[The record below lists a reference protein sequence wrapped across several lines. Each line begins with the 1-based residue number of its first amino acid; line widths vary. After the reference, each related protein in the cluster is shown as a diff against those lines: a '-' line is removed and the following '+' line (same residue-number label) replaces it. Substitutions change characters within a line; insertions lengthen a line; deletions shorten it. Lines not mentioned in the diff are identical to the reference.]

1 MSKFKI
7 DFINHSSLLIQHGDN
22 FFLTDPWYISPAFG
36 KWVQYPF
43 PLTES
48 IKKILELDQEKLKI
62 IISHGHD
69 DHIDDFFIKNYLSN
83 ATCIIPKLQSK
94 GFNKRV
100 TSLFKKKPI
109 EVGFDGKKIDGVKI
123 NSFTNQDF
131 THHDS
136 IVTLSSDNEFIIH
149 ANDNWHEQPNDIMN
163 KMINLSKNK
172 ITYYF
177 SQLGIADSFPIKY
190 EKFSLKEKKN
200 IINDRCKNYIKVYVK
215 NLLKIN
221 PKYAFSYANQARM
234 ENEYNLIPYNFILNQ
249 LKNHKTI
256 NQIFPG
262 DVIDKLGLSKKKNM
276 KQDLFDYLLNRLET
290 KTNNYIKSKIG
301 SKFKVKFVVE
311 KNILKNKF
319 QKNTIYYGTSV
330 LNWLNIFS
338 GKLNLESISI
348 GGAGKI
354 LKDKK
359 INIRDIHHVISE
371 YAYIFQ
377 NRETKNLFQN

>member
-1 MSKFKI
+1 
-7 DFINHSSLLIQHGDN
+7 
-22 FFLTDPWYISPAFG
+22 
-36 KWVQYPF
+36 
-43 PLTES
+43 
-48 IKKILELDQEKLKI
+48 
-62 IISHGHD
+62 
-69 DHIDDFFIKNYLSN
+69 
-83 ATCIIPKLQSK
+83 
-94 GFNKRV
+94 
-100 TSLFKKKPI
+100 
-109 EVGFDGKKIDGVKI
+109 
-123 NSFTNQDF
+123 
-131 THHDS
+131 
-136 IVTLSSDNEFIIH
+136 
-149 ANDNWHEQPNDIMN
+149 
-163 KMINLSKNK
+163 
-172 ITYYF
+172 
-177 SQLGIADSFPIKY
+177 
-190 EKFSLKEKKN
+190 
-200 IINDRCKNYIKVYVK
+200 
-215 NLLKIN
+215 
-221 PKYAFSYANQARM
+221 
-234 ENEYNLIPYNFILNQ
+234 
-249 LKNHKTI
+249 
-256 NQIFPG
+256 
-262 DVIDKLGLSKKKNM
+262 M